1 MRGDQERERT
11 GSTES
16 ITKRLLDQG
25 IERLLFELQQ
35 GKSQRLEEYLAFT
48 ARFHRYSVNNQILIY
63 MQCPQA
69 TLVAGYRAWGEMGYQ
84 VALKQKGI
92 RILAPRPY
100 KRINQKTQEEEERL
114 SFATVSVFDVSQ
126 LANVAEKP
134 LPTFFKP
141 LEDDQGE
148 LYEKLAQAVRDDGIA
163 ISEEWTGLS
172 QGYSSGKKIVI
183 KAGMDSRNRVLTLIH
198 EYAHE
203 LLHWGT
209 EEKKQPLPVKECH
222 AEAVAFVV
230 AHRFGIDNPYSADYL
245 QNWGTTSQ
253 ELKAELEVV
262 RKTAAYIIDQVE
274 KRETRPALIKDVSGE
289 TSSLA

>member
-1 MRGDQERERT
+1 MPGDQEREHT
-11 GSTES
+11 GSTEN

-25 IERLLFELQQ
+25 IEQLLFELQQ
-35 GKSQRLEEYLAFT
+35 GKSKHLEDYLAFT
-48 ARFHRYSVNNQILIY
+48 ARFHSYSVNNQILIR

-69 TLVAGYRAWGEMGYQ
+69 TFVAGYRTWKEMGYQ
-84 VALKQKGI
+84 VALGQKGI

-100 KRINQKTQEEEERL
+100 KRVNQKTQEEEARL

-134 LPTFFKP
+134 LPTFFRP
-141 LEDDQGE
+141 LQDDQGE
-148 LYEKLAQAVRDDGIA
+148 LYAKLAQAVRDDGIA

-172 QGYSSGKKIVI
+172 QGFSAGKKIVL
-183 KAGMDSRNRVLTLIH
+183 KAGLDSRNRVLTLIH

-209 EEKKQPLPVKECH
+209 EMKKQSLPVRERH

-230 AHRFGIDNPYSADYL
+230 AHRFGIDSPYSADYL

-253 ELKAELEVV
+253 ELKVELEIV
-262 RKTAAYIIDQVE
+262 RKTAAYIIDRID
-274 KRETRPALIKDVSGE
+274 KPE
-289 TSSLA
+289 TSPTLSDEDLLPASSLS